1 MKIHKLQFGLDTFG
15 EVALDSLTGERI
27 SFEESLRNIFEE
39 GKLAEEVGIDLI
51 ALGNITVK
59 NILSQVHKY
68 YWLL

>member
-15 EVALDSLTGERI
+15 EVALNSRTGKRS
-27 SFEESLRNIFEE
+27 SFEESLRNIGEE
-39 GKLAEEVGIDLI
+39 GKLAEKVGVDLI
-51 ALGNITVK
+51 ALGNITLK

>member
-1 MKIHKLQFGLDTFG
+1 M
-15 EVALDSLTGERI
+15 ALDSRTGER
-27 SFEESLRNIFEE
+27 SGFEESLRNIVEE
-39 GKLAEEVGIDLI
+39 GKLSEEVGIDLF